1 MSLYKNAAVFD
12 TLRTAAPAAIG
23 ASFAAIGPALPAPCV
38 CLCFKNNTN
47 GDVIVST
54 DGTNNMLFLPANSF
68 NVFDVRTNSPTYN
81 DFMFK
86 EGTQF
91 YVKDG
96 TTASSAGAFHIEAI
110 IVVRQ

>member
-1 MSLYKNAAVFD
+1 MSLYKNAATFD
-12 TLRTAAPAAIG
+12 TLRSALPAAISG
-23 ASFAAIGPALPAPCV
+23 SYSAIGIALPSPAV
-38 CLCFKNNTN
+38 CLCFKNATN

-54 DGTNNMLFLPANSF
+54 DGTNDMLFLPANSF
-68 NVFDVRTNSPTYN
+68 NVFDIRTNSPTYN
-81 DFMFK
+81 DLMFK

-96 TTASSAGAFHIEAI
+96 TTASSTGAFYIEAV